1 MVELKCFSNLIVRG
15 TCLMRF
21 CEVTVI
27 LDDKQEER
35 LEKLAERFKKI
46 NGWQEDEIM
55 QFVING
61 MSGNVEMMLAY
72 MELKAAQ
79 LENVEIA

>member
-1 MVELKCFSNLIVRG
+1 MKF
-15 TCLMRF
+15 F
-21 CEVTVI
+21 EVTII

-61 MSGNVEMMLAY
+61 MSGNVEMMLAF

-79 LENVEIA
+79 LEDMGIA

>member
-1 MVELKCFSNLIVRG
+1 
-15 TCLMRF
+15 MRF

-55 QFVING
+55 QFVVNG
-61 MSGNVEMMLAY
+61 MSGNVEMMLAF

-79 LENVEIA
+79 LEDAC

>member
-1 MVELKCFSNLIVRG
+1 
-15 TCLMRF
+15 MRF

-61 MSGNVEMMLAY
+61 MSGNVEMMLAF

-79 LENVEIA
+79 LEDVGIA

>member
-1 MVELKCFSNLIVRG
+1 
-15 TCLMRF
+15 MRF

-61 MSGNVEMMLAY
+61 MSGNVEMMLAF

-79 LENVEIA
+79 LEDMGIA

>member
-1 MVELKCFSNLIVRG
+1 
-15 TCLMRF
+15 MRF

-61 MSGNVEMMLAY
+61 MSGNVEMMLAF

-79 LENVEIA
+79 LEDAC

>member
-1 MVELKCFSNLIVRG
+1 
-15 TCLMRF
+15 MRF

>member
-1 MVELKCFSNLIVRG
+1 
-15 TCLMRF
+15 MRF

-46 NGWQEDEIM
+46 NGWEEDDIM
-55 QFVING
+55 QFVVNG
-61 MSGNVEMMLAY
+61 MSANVERMLTY
-72 MELKAAQ
+72 MELKAEQ
-79 LENVEIA
+79 LEDVGIA

>member
-1 MVELKCFSNLIVRG
+1 MKFY
-15 TCLMRF
+15 
-21 CEVTVI
+21 EVTII

-35 LEKLAERFKKI
+35 LKILAERFKKI
-46 NGWQEDEIM
+46 NGWEEDDIM
-55 QFVING
+55 QFVVNG

-79 LENVEIA
+79 LEDMGIA

>member
-1 MVELKCFSNLIVRG
+1 
-15 TCLMRF
+15 MRF

-46 NGWQEDEIM
+46 NGWEEDDIM
-55 QFVING
+55 QFVVNG

-79 LENVEIA
+79 LEDVGIV

>member
-1 MVELKCFSNLIVRG
+1 
-15 TCLMRF
+15 MRF

-35 LEKLAERFKKI
+35 LEKLAKRVKKI

-61 MSGNVEMMLAY
+61 MSGNVEMMLAF

-79 LENVEIA
+79 LEDAC

>member
-1 MVELKCFSNLIVRG
+1 M
-15 TCLMRF
+15 
-21 CEVTVI
+21 TVI

-46 NGWQEDEIM
+46 NGWEEDDIM
-55 QFVING
+55 QFVVNG

-79 LENVEIA
+79 LEDAC